1 MESIQ
6 QSEQVGKGIGQ
17 TLYLICG
24 IACLACALIASFGSM
39 FTSIG
44 MALFI
49 AVAIASPIFVGLFGY
64 EFNHRIFP
72 ILEIL
77 GCGVMLISIGSIFIS
92 DLKTGPAPTAFIRE
106 SGGWVVVV
114 LYTVQI
120 IFAIYRIKRHLNGY
134 GA

>member
-1 MESIQ
+1 MDALQ
-6 QSEQVGKGIGQ
+6 QREQIGKGIGQ

-24 IACLACALIASFGSM
+24 IACLACALIAVFGSM

-44 MALFI
+44 MAFFI
-49 AVAIASPIFVGLFGY
+49 ALAIASPIFVGLFGY

-77 GCGVMLISIGSIFIS
+77 GCGVMLTSIGSIFIG
-92 DLKTGPAPTAFIRE
+92 DFKTGPASTAFIRE
-106 SGGWVVVV
+106 PEGWVVAV
-114 LYTVQI
+114 LYTTQI
-120 IFAIYRIKRHLNGY
+120 FFAIKRIKDRPYIY